1 VHAWGQRR
9 EPVAAAQGPHRHLP
23 AWARKEQLQGVRS
36 ARDPSSSSVLP
47 TAKEPPGP
55 PAAIAMLRS
64 IPALPPPS
72 LDTATEPGRQLVDST
87 TWSLRPPRWP
97 MILGAVPALRRRP
110 QCLQTVGRYV
120 AIVQLQSVGPA
131 RIALSWPRYWT
142 YGGQSEGGRE
152 GGGERERER
161 GREGGRERDAP
172 SGAQHATHTI
182 ILCTCFH
189 RHTHLLL
196 PASCRCANALCNL
209 YYRCIFR
216 VYYCSPLT
224 W

>member
-1 VHAWGQRR
+1 MHAWGQRR

-97 MILGAVPALRRRP
+97 MILGCTRATSASAMPPNCWPLRGYRSAAERRTGAHCAVLA
-110 QCLQTVGRYV
+110 TVLDV
-120 AIVQLQSVGPA
+120 WWAV
-131 RIALSWPRYWT
+131 
-142 YGGQSEGGRE
+142 GGRE
-152 GGGERERER
+152 GGRGRKGEGE
-161 GREGGRERDAP
+161 REGGREEERRSFGRAARNP
-172 SGAQHATHTI
+172 HNNSV
-182 ILCTCFH
+182 
-189 RHTHLLL
+189 HLL
-196 PASCRCANALCNL
+196 PPSHSS
-209 YYRCIFR
+209 
-216 VYYCSPLT
+216 SPPRFLSLRERSV
-224 W
+224 